1 MMNGSDLNEI
11 ETVLIN
17 GACVGC
23 GACAMAR
30 PADFAMTWSTD
41 GARVAGLKNGTA
53 DEGELK
59 GICPFSNSAPD
70 EDAHGAR
77 LFGADLEK
85 DPALGYVRATWAGS
99 AAEDGLRARGS
110 SGGIGTWIA
119 LEAMRRG
126 LVDVVVHVKE
136 GGDHA
141 LFEYSVSRS
150 LDEIRGG
157 AKTRYY
163 SVDFA
168 VALSTVRN
176 QGLRFALVGVPCFIK
191 AARNLALADQ
201 ALGQQMVLAIS
212 LVCGHM
218 KSARFAESLAWQL
231 GVKPD
236 RIGAIDFRVKR
247 PGSPANMYSFSVTD
261 KKNGKVYTA
270 PMSRLAGR
278 RWDGGYHRLKAC
290 DYCDDVFGETADIT
304 LGDAWLP
311 EFVKDSGGTNVIVT
325 RSALAEN
332 LIADGAASGALLIS
346 KLPRER
352 AIASQAGGMRDR
364 REGLSYRLLIDERRG
379 TWHPKKRVEPGEAGL
394 THFRKLNYRLR
405 RIVRA
410 RSANSYRLC
419 LRLGIIT
426 PYQLEMTFWH
436 ACFRLLQIVEN
447 TFGRK

>member
-1 MMNGSDLNEI
+1 MDGSGLTEI
-11 ETVLIN
+11 EMVLVN

-30 PADFAMTWSTD
+30 PDEFAMTRSKD
-41 GARVAGLKNGTA
+41 GARVVTIKNGMSA
-53 DEGELK
+53 NEELK
-59 GICPFSNSAPD
+59 GICPFSPSAPD

-85 DPALGYVRATWAGS
+85 DPALGYVRTTWAGY
-99 AAEDGLRARGS
+99 AAEDGLRALGS
-110 SGGIGTWIA
+110 SGGVGTWIA

-126 LVDVVVHVKE
+126 LIDAVVHVKE
-136 GGDHA
+136 GGDQA
-141 LFEYSVSRS
+141 LFEYGVSRS
-150 LDEIRGG
+150 LDEVRGG

-168 VALSTVRN
+168 AALSTVRN

-191 AARNLALADQ
+191 AARNLALADA
-201 ALGQQMVLAIS
+201 ALGQQMVLTIS

-218 KSARFAESLAWQL
+218 KSAGFAESLAWQL

-236 RIGAIDFRVKR
+236 RIGAIDFRVKQ
-247 PGSPANMYSFSVTD
+247 PDSPANMYSFTVTD
-261 KKNGKVYTA
+261 KKNGQVYTA
-270 PMSRLAGR
+270 PMARLAGR

-311 EFVKDSGGTNVIVT
+311 EFSKDSGGTNVIVT

-332 LIADGAASGALLIS
+332 LIADGFASGALLIS
-346 KLPRER
+346 KLPQER

-364 REGLSYRLLIDERRG
+364 REGLSYRLLLDERRG
-379 TWHPKKRVEPGEAGL
+379 KWHPKKRVEPGEAGL

-410 RSANSYRLC
+410 RSASNYRLC
-419 LRLGIIT
+419 LKLGFIT

-447 TFGRK
+447 KFGRK